1 MPLAPYDYRADPAV
15 PHFAD
20 DRPIII
26 FDGKCVLCSSFA
38 RFVLRADRDRRF
50 RFLAAQTPV
59 GTALYK
65 HFGLDPVDYETNI
78 LLADGE
84 VFLKSE
90 GSLRILARLPAPW
103 PVVAFVGRLV
113 PRHCATV
120 CTILSRAI
128 ACNGS
133 AAVRPAT
140 CPTRRTPIAS
150 LPDGDGHCTARG
162 ESLDLCPH
170 LASPSAAVCDSSI
183 STRVFSV

>member
-1 MPLAPYDYRADPAV
+1 VPLAPYDYRADPAV

-113 PRHCATV
+113 PRPLRDGLYDFVARHR
-120 CTILSRAI
+120 LQWFGSRA
-128 ACNGS
+128 
-133 AAVRPAT
+133 T
-140 CPTRRTPIAS
+140 CY
-150 LPDGDGHCTARG
+150 LPDPAHADRFIA
-162 ESLDLCPH
+162 
-170 LASPSAAVCDSSI
+170 
-183 STRVFSV
+183 